1 MVCNNCSLVEM
12 LFRISVIRKEF
23 LDVYNMYHKVSYNS
37 GNSNTDQLARNLMIH
52 MIRANTS
59 CMRSA
64 SS

>member
-1 MVCNNCSLVEM
+1 M